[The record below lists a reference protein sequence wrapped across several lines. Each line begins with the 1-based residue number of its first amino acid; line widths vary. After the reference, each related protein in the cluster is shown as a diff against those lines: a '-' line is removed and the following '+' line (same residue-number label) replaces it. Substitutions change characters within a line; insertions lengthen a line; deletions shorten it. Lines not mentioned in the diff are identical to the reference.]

1 MQEHTKFTAAS
12 GKLWGA
18 CCQLQQALLSLKA
31 WGEEEQG
38 VGEGASGAVQTQGR
52 QTSISPMQEEEE
64 AIYCDKW

>member
-1 MQEHTKFTAAS
+1 MQEHTKFVVAL

-18 CCQLQQALLSLKA
+18 CCQLQQALLSLQT

-38 VGEGASGAVQTQGR
+38 GGEAASGAAQTQGTR
-52 QTSISPMQEEEE
+52 TSISPTQQEEE